1 MPLDLH
7 GYHTHDGWK
16 RFMDEVDDAYDR
28 GVKSFKVITGKG
40 QMRVEFRIWAEN
52 HSKVRKVELNKDGGS
67 FKVTLRKKP
76 LDKS

>member
-7 GYHTHDGWK
+7 GYHTHDGWL
-16 RFMDEVDDAYDR
+16 RFMDEVDDAYHR
-28 GVKSFKVITGKG
+28 GVRSMKVITGKG

-52 HSKVRKVELNKDGGS
+52 HPKVRKVELKDDGGS
-67 FKVTLRKKP
+67 FKVYLKKS